1 MKAVVM
7 TVIAGSDRQSGSPI
21 RSGMTASQAG
31 DDRIE
36 MFKTDYIMEMMKRFL
51 GIALIAIAGL
61 VAVSCNGHHE
71 GEEILNTG
79 A

>member
-36 MFKTDYIMEMMKRFL
+36 MFKTDYIMEMMRKPVLRNVKDTLFQ
-51 GIALIAIAGL
+51 
-61 VAVSCNGHHE
+61 C
-71 GEEILNTG
+71 
-79 A
+79 